1 MIAGTYSPFDTDFDR
16 MRTYSTA
23 VPLPVVVKQ
32 RQTSPNARLTILLS
46 FAAGI
51 LIGVPLTFG
60 ALFLGTL
67 HQLPAD
73 DKAVSSHA
81 SSANPTA
88 TWLTNIRRS
97 GPGVVAARLK
107 SEKRRVSPKSFRPH
121 HASDSNASDAPSWVA
136 AQTIHSVSP
145 HPDLVDGI
153 YWTDFAESLVPKG
166 FGDEDA
172 RSWRRFLNVT
182 EVLKVEE
189 GCGRMQNRLVT
200 FSEGKT
206 SCCRYRHNNDQIQGE
221 IFSFYLGRL
230 LDIDNLAPSAL
241 SLVDPR
247 TRQWSS
253 AASQMALAR
262 WNPERPAVLTQ
273 FVEHL
278 QPAFV
283 PKHFR
288 DSKKRRLHPVRE
300 DLANLT
306 SSDISELVQWTD
318 LVLFDYLTANLDR
331 VVNNMYNERWNPG
344 MMSQPT
350 HNLAKT
356 PHGLLLFLDN
366 ESGLL
371 HGYRLLEKY
380 EHFHRALLD
389 VMCIFRERT
398 IQAIEKLHRDDDIE
412 RRLKLAFV
420 ENDPGMS
427 DWLPFLPDRSIRT
440 LKERIAHIIRQVN
453 KCRSDFVMT
462 G

>member
-1 MIAGTYSPFDTDFDR
+1 MMVAGTYSPFDIDR
-16 MRTYSTA
+16 ARMYSTA
-23 VPLPVVVKQ
+23 VPVPVVV
-32 RQTSPNARLTILLS
+32 RPQTPPNVRLTILLS

-60 ALFLGTL
+60 ALFLGTF
-67 HQLPAD
+67 HPLPAD
-73 DKAVSSHA
+73 DKAISPHP
-81 SSANPTA
+81 SAIPTEI
-88 TWLTNIRRS
+88 WLANRS
-97 GPGVVAARLK
+97 GPGVIAASRLK

-121 HASDSNASDAPSWVA
+121 HASDSTSSDAL
-136 AQTIHSVSP
+136 QTINTVAHHQNV
-145 HPDLVDGI
+145 VDGI

-166 FGDEDA
+166 FGDEEA
-172 RSWRRFLNVT
+172 NSWRRFLNLTKV
-182 EVLKVEE
+182 VKVEE

-200 FSEGKT
+200 FAEGST
-206 SCCRYRHNNDQIQGE
+206 SCCRYRYNNDQIQGE

-230 LDIDNLAPSAL
+230 LGIDNLAPSAL

-262 WNPERPAVLTQ
+262 WNPERPAVLTR
-273 FVEHL
+273 FVERL
-278 QPAFV
+278 QPALV

-288 DSKKRRLHPVRE
+288 DSKKRRLHPIRE

-306 SSDISELVQWTD
+306 VSEISELVQWTD

-356 PHGLLLFLDN
+356 PEGLLLFLDN

-380 EHFHRALLD
+380 EHFHTALLD
-389 VMCIFRERT
+389 VTCIFRKKTLR
-398 IQAIEKLHRDDDIE
+398 IIEKLHRDGDIE
-412 RRLKLAFV
+412 SRLKRSFT

-440 LKERIAHIIRQVN
+440 LKERIAHILRQVE
-453 KCRSDFVMT
+453 KCRSHFATSD
-462 G
+462 